1 MIFFLSSL
9 FKFLQFLIK
18 KHANSNTYTR
28 IFHESPEIFFYGQ
41 NKVFMAINVFMA
53 TFLAFWKCHK
63 KIISGDSEFFWWKRN
78 KKFACLIYF
87 SKSRKIIADILL
99 DLAHPVPYCTKFCT
113 DINWFYS
120 PSFEMLHFKTAEKV
134 STNRTMSTNRMSTSR
149 AMDCIKLHL
158 HGAISPTPTWVIHCR
173 LIGLLKC
180 ASNAT
185 ASCVCFI
192 FSWSAFFW

>member
-1 MIFFLSSL
+1 
-9 FKFLQFLIK
+9 
-18 KHANSNTYTR
+18 
-28 IFHESPEIFFYGQ
+28 
-41 NKVFMAINVFMA
+41 MAINVFMA

-63 KIISGDSEFFWWKRN
+63 KIISGDSEFCRFQFVAKFW
-78 KKFACLIYF
+78 LYLGGPE
-87 SKSRKIIADILL
+87 KSRDFLRKNRICLNIFPDG
-99 DLAHPVPYCTKFCT
+99 TKFGT

-192 FSWSAFFW
+192 FSFSAFFW

>member
-1 MIFFLSSL
+1 MTVFITTVFIAMTVFITIFWHSENAIKSVPQEIQIFTGKKHNI
-9 FKFLQFLIK
+9 FKFILNL
-18 KHANSNTYTR
+18 
-28 IFHESPEIFFYGQ
+28 FFKQ
-41 NKVFMAINVFMA
+41 QKNNRWSFVEPCV
-53 TFLAFWKCHK
+53 
-63 KIISGDSEFFWWKRN
+63 SRVPPREFRP
-78 KKFACLIYF
+78 I
-87 SKSRKIIADILL
+87 
-99 DLAHPVPYCTKFCT
+99 
-113 DINWFYS
+113 INWFYS